1 MFLKKVND
9 FITNDKFL
17 SILLFIVAL
26 LINQHYASRGIF
38 PMDGFAHF
46 DPGYRILNG
55 EYPLRDYWVIH
66 GIIVDYIQ
74 AAFFFLFGVS
84 WKSYVFHASL
94 FNGLLTVATYFI
106 FRNFKLNK
114 RYSLI
119 YSFFFS
125 VLAYTSSGTPFLDH
139 HSAFF
144 SLLGIYCLILAIDRE
159 KNLYWILL
167 PIFFGLAFLSKQVP
181 SSYVILS
188 TFFVLFIYVVIKKK
202 FDCLKYILI
211 SSAIFIII
219 ILIFGNI
226 QGISLDSFLVQI
238 IYFPQSIGSE
248 RFADYKLTFKGIV
261 GHYKFIYLAILPMFY
276 LNVKK
281 IINDHSYINQKDFYF
296 FLALTMLMLSLIF
309 HQFLTKN
316 QIFIF
321 FLIPILAGFSQIY
334 LKNIKLKHESKIFI
348 AILLICFFSTI
359 KYHLRFNENRK
370 FHDLSHVD
378 FSSSINA
385 AIIDEKLS
393 GLNWISPFNKNPNEE
408 INLAKFAKKVLKK
421 DKRNKMVI
429 TNFVFFSAI
438 LDEKLNSPSRSY
450 DTISYPGKK
459 NKYFKKYKAFLLNRI
474 KEKKIEVIYMIN
486 FDNADENLI
495 LYDFIDKDCLDREII
510 SKQLKKFE
518 LRKC

>member
-17 SILLFIVAL
+17 STFLFIVAI

-38 PMDGFAHF
+38 PMDGFVHF

-55 EYPLRDYWVIH
+55 EYPVRDYWVIH
-66 GIIVDYIQ
+66 GIIIDYIQ

-84 WKSYVFHASL
+84 WASYVFHASL

-106 FRNFKLNK
+106 FRNFNLNK
-114 RYSLI
+114 SYSLI

-144 SLLGIYCLILAIDRE
+144 SLLGVYCLILAIDRE

-211 SSAIFIII
+211 SSTIFVIIV
-219 ILIFGNI
+219 LIFGKI
-226 QGISLDSFLVQI
+226 QGVSLDSFLIQY

-281 IINDHSYINQKDFYF
+281 IINDHSYINKKDFYL
-296 FLALTMLMLSLIF
+296 FLSLTMLMLSLIF

-334 LKNIKLKHESKIFI
+334 LKKIKLKHKGKIFI
-348 AILLICFFSTI
+348 VIALIFFFSTI

-370 FHDLSHVD
+370 FHELSHVD

-408 INLAKFAKKVLKK
+408 INLAKLTKKILIK
-421 DKRNKMVI
+421 DKRNKMVL
-429 TNFVFFSAI
+429 TDYQFFSAI
-438 LDEKLNSPSRSY
+438 LNEKLNSPSRSY

-459 NKYFKKYKAFLLNRI
+459 NKYFKKYKAFLLNSI
-474 KEKKIEVIYMIN
+474 EEKNIEVIYMVN

-495 LYDFIDKDCLDREII
+495 LYDFIDKDCLERKII

-518 LRKC
+518 LNKC

>member
-17 SILLFIVAL
+17 SIFLFIVAI

-38 PMDGFAHF
+38 PMDGFIHF

-55 EYPLRDYWVIH
+55 EYPLRDYWVVH
-66 GIIVDYIQ
+66 GIFVDYLQ

-84 WKSYVFHASL
+84 WKSYVLHASL
-94 FNGLLTVATYFI
+94 FNGFLTVATYFI
-106 FRNFKLNK
+106 FRNFNLNK
-114 RYSLI
+114 SYSLI

-159 KNLYWILL
+159 KSLYWILL

-188 TFFVLFIYVVIKKK
+188 ACLVLFIYIVVKKK

-226 QGISLDSFLVQI
+226 QGVSLDSFLIQY
-238 IYFPQSIGSE
+238 IYFPPSIGLK
-248 RFADYKLTFKGIV
+248 RFADYELTFNGII

-281 IINDHSYINQKDFYF
+281 IINNHSYINQKDFYF
-296 FLALTMLMLSLIF
+296 FLTLTMLTLSLIF
-309 HQFLTKN
+309 HQLLTKN

-334 LKNIKLKHESKIFI
+334 LKNIKLKHKGKIFI
-348 AILLICFFSTI
+348 VIALICFFST
-359 KYHLRFNENRK
+359 K
-370 FHDLSHVD
+370 
-378 FSSSINA
+378 
-385 AIIDEKLS
+385 
-393 GLNWISPFNKNPNEE
+393 
-408 INLAKFAKKVLKK
+408 
-421 DKRNKMVI
+421 I
-429 TNFVFFSAI
+429 TFI
-438 LDEKLNSPSRSY
+438 L
-450 DTISYPGKK
+450 
-459 NKYFKKYKAFLLNRI
+459 
-474 KEKKIEVIYMIN
+474 
-486 FDNADENLI
+486 
-495 LYDFIDKDCLDREII
+495 
-510 SKQLKKFE
+510 
-518 LRKC
+518 

>member
-17 SILLFIVAL
+17 SIFLFIVAI

-393 GLNWISPFNKNPNEE
+393 GLNWISPFNKNPDEE

-421 DKRNKMVI
+421 DTRNKMVI

-438 LDEKLNSPSRSY
+438 LGEKLNSPSRSY

-459 NKYFKKYKAFLLNRI
+459 NKYFKKYKAFLLNMI

-510 SKQLKKFE
+510 SKQLKRFE

>member
-9 FITNDKFL
+9 FITNDKSL
-17 SILLFIVAL
+17 SIFLFIVAI

-429 TNFVFFSAI
+429 TDFVFFSAI

-450 DTISYPGKK
+450 DTISFPGKK

>member
-17 SILLFIVAL
+17 SIFLFIVAI

-46 DPGYRILNG
+46 DSGYRILNG

-66 GIIVDYIQ
+66 GIIIDYIQ

-393 GLNWISPFNKNPNEE
+393 GLNWISPFNKNPDEE
-408 INLAKFAKKVLKK
+408 INLAKFAKKVLKN

-429 TNFVFFSAI
+429 TDFVFFSAI

-495 LYDFIDKDCLDREII
+495 LYDFIDKDCLDRQII

>member
-9 FITNDKFL
+9 FITKDKFL
-17 SILLFIVAL
+17 SIFLFIVAI

-55 EYPLRDYWVIH
+55 EYPVRDYWVIH
-66 GIIVDYIQ
+66 GIIIDYIQ

-114 RYSLI
+114 HYSLI

-188 TFFVLFIYVVIKKK
+188 TFFVLFIYVVFKKK
-202 FDCLKYILI
+202 FYCLKYILI

-226 QGISLDSFLVQI
+226 QGISLDSFLIQI
-238 IYFPQSIGSE
+238 IYFPQSVGSE

-281 IINDHSYINQKDFYF
+281 IINDYSYINQKDFYF
-296 FLALTMLMLSLIF
+296 FLALTLLMLSLIF

-334 LKNIKLKHESKIFI
+334 LKNIKLKHKSKIFI
-348 AILLICFFSTI
+348 AIVLICFFSTM

-408 INLAKFAKKVLKK
+408 IDLAKFAKKVLKE

-429 TNFVFFSAI
+429 TDFVFFSAI

-459 NKYFKKYKAFLLNRI
+459 NKYFKKYKVFLLNSI
-474 KEKKIEVIYMIN
+474 KEKNIEVIYMIN

-495 LYDFIDKDCLDREII
+495 LYDFIDKNCLEREII
-510 SKQLKKFE
+510 SQQLKKFK
-518 LRKC
+518 LKKC

>member
-9 FITNDKFL
+9 FIINDKFL
-17 SILLFIVAL
+17 SIFLFILAL

-55 EYPLRDYWVIH
+55 EYPFKDYWVVH
-66 GIIVDYIQ
+66 GIFVDYLQ
-74 AAFFFLFGVS
+74 ALFFFLFGVS
-84 WKSYVFHASL
+84 WKSYVLHASIL
-94 FNGLLTVATYFI
+94 NGLLTVATYFI
-106 FRNFKLNK
+106 FRNFDLNK
-114 RYSLI
+114 SYSLI

-144 SLLGIYCLILAIDRE
+144 SLLGIYCLILAIDKE

-188 TFFVLFIYVVIKKK
+188 TCLVLLIYILIRKR
-202 FDCLKYILI
+202 FDCLKYILV
-211 SSAIFIII
+211 SSAIFILVIF
-219 ILIFGNI
+219 IFGNI
-226 QGISLDSFLVQI
+226 QGVSLDLFLTQYI
-238 IYFPQSIGSE
+238 FFPPSIGLD
-248 RFADYKLTFKGIV
+248 RFTDYKLTFNGII

-281 IINDHSYINQKDFYF
+281 IINNYSYINQKDFYF
-296 FLALTMLMLSLIF
+296 FLTLTTLTLSLIF
-309 HQFLTKN
+309 NQLLTKN
-316 QIFIF
+316 QIYIF

-334 LKNIKLKHESKIFI
+334 LKKIKLKHKSKIFI
-348 AILLICFFSTI
+348 AIVLICFFATI
-359 KYHLRFNENRK
+359 KYHVRFNENRK
-370 FHDLSHVD
+370 FHELSNVD
-378 FSSSINA
+378 FSSSIDA

-393 GLNWISPFNKNPNEE
+393 GLNWISPFNKNANEE
-408 INLAKFAKKVLKK
+408 INLAKSTKTILKK

-429 TNFVFFSAI
+429 TDFQFFSAI
-438 LDEKLNSPSRSY
+438 LNEKLNSPSRSY

-459 NKYFKKYKAFLLNRI
+459 NKYFKKYKAFLLGII
-474 KEKKIEVIYMIN
+474 KEKNIEVIYMVN

-495 LYDFIDKDCLDREII
+495 LYDFIDKDCLEREII
-510 SKQLKKFE
+510 SKELKKFE
-518 LRKC
+518 LNKC

>member
-1 MFLKKVND
+1 MFLKRGND
-9 FITNDKFL
+9 FITIDKFL

-55 EYPLRDYWVIH
+55 EYPIRDYWVIH

-296 FLALTMLMLSLIF
+296 FLALTLLTLSLIF

-321 FLIPILAGFSQIY
+321 FLIPILTGFSQIY

-429 TNFVFFSAI
+429 TDFVFFSAI

-450 DTISYPGKK
+450 DAISFPGKK

-518 LRKC
+518 LKKC

>member
-9 FITNDKFL
+9 FITKDKFL
-17 SILLFIVAL
+17 SIFLFIVAI

-55 EYPLRDYWVIH
+55 EYPVRDYWVIH

-211 SSAIFIII
+211 SSAIFIIV

-393 GLNWISPFNKNPNEE
+393 GLNWISPFNKNPDEE